1 VSVGVGALVVGV
13 PDGDEVGDELGDDVG
28 DEVGDELGDDVGDAD
43 GDELGDADG
52 VPSAHADPEVNDSDV
67 AVSPAATIGMT
78 SRFMPPL
85 PG

>member
-13 PDGDEVGDELGDDVG
+13 PDGDEEGDDVG
-28 DEVGDELGDDVGDAD
+28 EELGDDVGDAD

-52 VPSAHADPEVNDSDV
+52 VSSAHADPGVNASDV
-67 AVSPAATIGMT
+67 AISPAATIGIVT
-78 SRFMPPL
+78 RFMPPL